1 MFWLF
6 LCPSSLL
13 SRLSSVFIVVIQFFM
28 QFKVKLKHAQESSMQ
43 SLVCT
48 CVLMVSALKLIST
61 FCLLYSIGKA
71 ILKTTTEQTQVPTVI
86 IM

>member
-1 MFWLF
+1 
-6 LCPSSLL
+6 
-13 SRLSSVFIVVIQFFM
+13 
-28 QFKVKLKHAQESSMQ
+28 MQ

-61 FCLLYSIGKA
+61 FCLLYSTGKA